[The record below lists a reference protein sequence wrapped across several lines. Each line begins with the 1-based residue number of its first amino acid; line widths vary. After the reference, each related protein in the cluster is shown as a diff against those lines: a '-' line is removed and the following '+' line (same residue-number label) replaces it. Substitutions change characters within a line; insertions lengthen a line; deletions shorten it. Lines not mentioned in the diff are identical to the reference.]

1 MKKDRNAFFQE
12 SGYFNQT
19 NIPTPNMNIAN
30 GPFTT
35 SSQSSFYAG
44 PTPMNYNT
52 PNNMNANMSNMPNY
66 DYSDIES
73 RLSKLERQINRL
85 DAQRNRYNHQY
96 VYGLIRPLFYF
107 LQIYFLISVNNFS
120 PRFHL

>member
-52 PNNMNANMSNMPNY
+52 PNNMNANIPNIPNY

-85 DAQRNRYNHQY
+85 DARITKLENTNLYPVEEIDTTTNMY
-96 VYGLIRPLFYF
+96 MV
-107 LQIYFLISVNNFS
+107 
-120 PRFHL
+120 